1 MRAVESAPTEVRFNR
16 VNFPPPNGNRS
27 TAGFGTIT
35 STYDPRQVQLGVK
48 VIW

>member
-1 MRAVESAPTEVRFNR
+1 MTWTLRHRLLTRAASI
-16 VNFPPPNGNRS
+16 PPPNGNRS